1 MTHSFIHW
9 FIRPFSLF
17 QNFNCLEGSSA
28 ILGRRVQTLP
38 SWRLHQLVRLCLWRR
53 YNRVSNEC
61 AGACVCTFGT
71 VTRNRRLFYLLKFWW
86 EWVSA
91 RICLCV
97 CVRASVRACVCVC
110 VRICLFVC
118 ACVRAC
124 VACVCV
130 CMRLGGGLVSKWCK
144 QSWCSTFYNDWDTD
158 LDTDMDINLDSD
170 LQIDLDSGIDSDWQI
185 DLDTDSIHSSISSWE
200 SSKTTN

>member
-97 CVRASVRACVCVC
+97 CVRASVRP
-110 VRICLFVC
+110 
-118 ACVRAC
+118 CVRAC
-124 VACVCV
+124 VCVRVCAYLFVCLCVRACVRCV
-130 CMRLGGGLVSKWCK
+130 RVRVHASGGRASEQMMQTVVM
-144 QSWCSTFYNDWDTD
+144 F
-158 LDTDMDINLDSD
+158 NL
-170 LQIDLDSGIDSDWQI
+170 LQWLRHWPGHW
-185 DLDTDSIHSSISSWE
+185 HGH
-200 SSKTTN
+200 